1 MRNIEEQHLL
11 KKAAAGDMA
20 AFEQLVI
27 KYQAQVYNLALR
39 MTGNPDDAADM
50 AQEAFLRAWRGLN
63 KFQFESSFSTWL
75 YRLTS
80 NVCIDF
86 LRNAKRHQTIPLTY
100 TDTDGEEQTLEL
112 ADDAPLPEETAIIAE
127 QQAQIIAA
135 MAQLEPEH
143 RQILTLRV
151 VNDLSYSDIAAI
163 LQVKEGTVK
172 SRLAR
177 ARENLKKKLLQIG
190 NKSKTTPSKSLKGG
204 QELEM

>member
-1 MRNIEEQHLL
+1 MSRIEEQRLL
-11 KKAAAGDMA
+11 KKAAAGDAA

-27 KYQAQVYNLALR
+27 KYQTQVYNLALR

-50 AQEAFLRAWRGLN
+50 SQEAFLRAWRGLE
-63 KFQFESSFSTWL
+63 KFQFESAFSTWL

-86 LRNAKRHQTIPLTY
+86 LRNAKRRQTVPLTY
-100 TDTDGEEQTLEL
+100 TDGEGEEQTLEL
-112 ADDAPLPEETAIIAE
+112 PDETPSPEEAAIYAE
-127 QQAQIIAA
+127 RQAQMIAA

-151 VNDLSYSDIAAI
+151 INDLSYSDIAEI
-163 LQVKEGTVK
+163 LQLKEGTVK

-190 NKSKTTPSKSLKGG
+190 NKSKTTASNSQKG
-204 QELEM
+204 